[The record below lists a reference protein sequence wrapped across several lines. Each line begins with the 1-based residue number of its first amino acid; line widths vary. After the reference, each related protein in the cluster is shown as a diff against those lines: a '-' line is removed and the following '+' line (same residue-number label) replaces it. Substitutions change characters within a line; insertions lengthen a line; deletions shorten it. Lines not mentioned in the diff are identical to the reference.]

1 MPDDLDNSVIAHPAA
16 HRMQAATNNP
26 ATPAKSGPFSATYP
40 ADAGG
45 TFDDIAYGPDIA
57 GESELRL
64 LGDFEGRRVLV
75 LGCGAGHAPVAMA
88 LQGAKVI
95 AADPSA
101 DRIARTREA
110 AEAHEVKIELHQSD
124 LAELAFVRADSV
136 DLVFSAYG
144 LATEPDLDRVF
155 RQAHRVLKPELYLVF
170 SLPHPAFALIDPASN
185 DPMRIRRTYWDGA
198 PRPFEVD
205 GQPAADYPRTVSAVF
220 TGLSR
225 SNFKVDTLLELE
237 PGGEKHSPYY
247 SEPMRWV
254 PATLIMRGKK
264 EGI

>member
-16 HRMQAATNNP
+16 HRMQEATNNP
-26 ATPAKSGPFSATYP
+26 TTPAKSGPFSATYP

-57 GESELRL
+57 PESELRL

-75 LGCGAGHAPVAMA
+75 LGCGSGHAPVAMA
-88 LQGAKVI
+88 REGAKVI

-101 DRIARTREA
+101 ERITRTREA
-110 AEAHEVKIELHQSD
+110 AEAHEVKIELHQTD

-144 LATEPDLDRVF
+144 LATVADLDRVF

-170 SLPHPAFALIDPASN
+170 SLPHPAFSLIDPASN
-185 DPMRIRRTYWDGA
+185 DPMRIRRRYWDDS
-198 PRPFEVD
+198 PRPFDLD
-205 GQPAADYPRTVSAVF
+205 GRPAADYPRAISTVF
-220 TGLSR
+220 TGLQR
-225 SNFKVDTLLELE
+225 ANFRVDTLLELE
-237 PGGEKHSPYY
+237 PEERSRSSYW

-254 PATLIMRGKK
+254 PATLIVRGKN